1 MKIASSVTKQME
13 KELKKHSNT
22 GYPTQAICSLI
33 INRNKYKA
41 IIEYLPI
48 MNKREIVGQKF
59 RYCIHDFI
67 IDDKSYK
74 QFNNKPN
81 IEINGRR
88 YYSAINIEMFCDD
101 LKKKNHRL
109 ATGSLYFIEY

>member
-1 MKIASSVTKQME
+1 MKVISSVTKQME
-13 KELKKHSNT
+13 KELKKHSNID
-22 GYPTQAICSLI
+22 YPAQAICSLI

-41 IIEYLPI
+41 IAEYLPI
-48 MNKREIVGQKF
+48 MNKREIIGQRF
-59 RYCIHDFI
+59 RYCIHDFV

-74 QFNNKPN
+74 RFNNRPN

-88 YYSAINIEMFCDD
+88 YYSTIKIVMFWDD
-101 LKKKNHRL
+101 LKKKNHRI